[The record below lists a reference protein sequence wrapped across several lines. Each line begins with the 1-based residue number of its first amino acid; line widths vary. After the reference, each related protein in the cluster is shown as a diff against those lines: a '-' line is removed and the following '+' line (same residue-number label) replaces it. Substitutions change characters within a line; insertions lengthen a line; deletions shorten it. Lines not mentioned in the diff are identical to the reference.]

1 MKKRI
6 LILFAIVILVAIPT
20 AGCMGGLEKTDVVGE
35 GENNAERIITDLAG
49 NTVAIPASE
58 EINRVVIIA
67 PPLLSTYVSTV
78 QDPEKLVGVHPTAFN
93 DANLELLDLIV
104 PNNKEIN
111 TTFLT
116 GYESNVEELLKLEP
130 DLILVYGETQKKGLE
145 NIQIPV
151 VDFFIRNQINE
162 DWSVQIDEL
171 MREIFA
177 LDEDNS
183 LQKEWDKAKRNVA
196 QILSEAKEKETQKG
210 LMIMSNTGDK
220 VTVRGAGSY
229 GDDWLLKSGL
239 SNVASGIT
247 GDNIEVTMEQIY
259 QWNPDIIY
267 VFRGLPADDYLSGS
281 IKGQDWSQTAAF
293 KNGRIYDTPK
303 GMINWGTP
311 CADSPLM
318 LQWLVSKNFP
328 DKLSTK
334 DFTSVM
340 KEFYKSCY
348 GLELTDELADSI
360 LNPNEGKS
368 ATL

>member
-6 LILFAIVILVAIPT
+6 LILFAVVILVAMP
-20 AGCMGGLEKTDVVGE
+20 AVGCMGGPEKTDVLEDSGK
-35 GENNAERIITDLAG
+35 NAERTIIDLAG
-49 NTVAIPASE
+49 NTVTIPAPE

-67 PPLLSTYVSTV
+67 PPLLSTYVSTA
-78 QDPEKLVGVHPTAFN
+78 QDSKKLVGVHPTAFN
-93 DANLELLDLIV
+93 DANQELLNLMV
-104 PNNKEIN
+104 PNNKGIN

-116 GYESNVEELLKLEP
+116 GYESNVEELLKLDP
-130 DLILVYGETQKKGLE
+130 DLVLVYGETQKKGLE

-151 VDFFIRNQINE
+151 VDFFTKNQINE
-162 DWSVQIDEL
+162 EWSVQIDEL
-171 MREIFA
+171 MQEIFA

-183 LQKEWDKAKRNVA
+183 LQKEWDKANQNVA
-196 QILSEAKEKETQKG
+196 QILSEAKEKKAQKG

-239 SNVASGIT
+239 SNVASEIT

-267 VFRGLPADDYLSGS
+267 VFRGLPAGEYLSGT
-281 IKGQDWSQTAAF
+281 IKGQDWSQTEAF

-328 DKLSTK
+328 DKLSKK
-334 DFTSVM
+334 DFASVM
-340 KEFYKSCY
+340 KEFYKSRY
-348 GLELTDELADSI
+348 GIDLTDELANSI
-360 LNPNEGKS
+360 LNPNEGK
-368 ATL
+368 

>member
-6 LILFAIVILVAIPT
+6 LILLAIVILVAMPAT
-20 AGCMGGLEKTDVVGE
+20 GCVGQQKKTDVLGE
-35 GENNAERIITDLAG
+35 DGNNAERTITDLAG
-49 NTVAIPASE
+49 NTVKIPVPE
-58 EINRVVIIA
+58 KIDRVVIIA
-67 PPLLSTYVSTV
+67 PPLLSTYISTA
-78 QDPEKLVGVHPTAFN
+78 QDPKKLVGVHPTAFN
-93 DANLELLDLIV
+93 DANQELLDLMV
-104 PNNKEIN
+104 PNNKKIN

-130 DLILVYGETQKKGLE
+130 DIVLVYGEAQKKGLE

-151 VDFFIRNQINE
+151 VDFFIKNQINE

-171 MREIFA
+171 MREIFS
-177 LDEDNS
+177 LDGDNS
-183 LQKEWDKAKRNVA
+183 LQKEWDIAKQNVA
-196 QILSEAKEKETQKG
+196 QILSEAKGKETQKG
-210 LMIMSNTGDK
+210 LMIMSNTEDK
-220 VTVRGAGSY
+220 VMVRGAGSY

-239 SNVASGIT
+239 SNVASELT

-259 QWNPDIIY
+259 RWNPDIIY
-267 VFRGLPADDYLSGS
+267 VFRGLPADDYLSGT

-293 KNGRIYDTPK
+293 KNGRIYDIPK

-318 LQWLVSKNFP
+318 IQWLVSKNFP
-328 DKLSTK
+328 DKLSIK

-340 KEFYKSCY
+340 KEFYKSRY
-348 GLELTDELADSI
+348 GIDMTDELADSI

-368 ATL
+368 ASL